1 MRPDQSRCESGRF
14 PSITK
19 LAFLVIGVGN
29 GLLLARLFLDQGDIS
44 QMAASKRMND
54 AGFLVMFGDCVLGY
68 INVWLG
74 RRSTKTAISEE
85 RHGQG
90 T

>member
-1 MRPDQSRCESGRF
+1 MKVDQTQCESGRF
-14 PSITK
+14 PSLTK
-19 LAFLVIGVGN
+19 IALIVIGVGN
-29 GLLLARLFLDQGDIS
+29 GLLLARLFLEQGDLS
-44 QMAASKRMND
+44 QMAAGKRMND
-54 AGFLVMFGDCVLGY
+54 TGLLVIFGGCVLGY

-74 RRSTKTAISEE
+74 RRSTKAAISEE